1 MTEAIVVLCT
11 CPDAASA
18 DRLCEALLDAR
29 LAACINQLPAVT
41 SLYRWEGKVER
52 ASEIQLVIKSTARH
66 QAAIT
71 ACILAHHPYQV
82 PEILTLTVSGGHASY
97 LAWLD
102 EETR

>member
-41 SLYRWEGKVER
+41 SVYRWEGKVER
-52 ASEIQLVIKSTARH
+52 ASEIQLVIKSAARH

-71 ACILAHHPYQV
+71 ACILAHHPYHV
-82 PEILTLTVSGGHASY
+82 PEILTLTVSGGHAPY

>member
-18 DRLCEALLDAR
+18 DRLCEALLEAR

-41 SLYRWEGKVER
+41 SVYRWEGKVER
-52 ASEIQLVIKSTARH
+52 ACEIQLIIKSTARH
-66 QAAIT
+66 QGAIT
-71 ACILAHHPYQV
+71 ECILAHHPYQV
-82 PEILTLTVSGGHASY
+82 PEILTLPVAGGHAPY
-97 LAWLD
+97 LAWLA